1 MEDLGG
7 LPRGGE
13 NLTQFSYGKTNNWA
27 SHEQGP
33 FSQQKP
39 PPAQGSIQRDPALLP
54 LIPCSGQVCTRW
66 PIDGALVSTIEWK
79 KRVEGQE
86 VEGAGV
92 QEGGSGNL
100 KEKGNQNLSLGFEK

>member
-7 LPRGGE
+7 LPRGGG
-13 NLTQFSYGKTNNWA
+13 NLTQFSSGKTNNWA

-39 PPAQGSIQRDPALLP
+39 PPAQGSIQRDPGLLP

-66 PIDGALVSTIEWK
+66 PIDGALVPTIEGK
-79 KRVEGQE
+79 KRGEGQE
-86 VEGAGV
+86 VGGGV

>member
-7 LPRGGE
+7 LPRGGG
-13 NLTQFSYGKTNNWA
+13 NLTQFFSGKTNNWA

-39 PPAQGSIQRDPALLP
+39 PPAQGSIIQRDPGLLP

-66 PIDGALVSTIEWK
+66 PIDGALVPTIEWK
-79 KRVEGQE
+79 KRGEGQE
-86 VEGAGV
+86 V
-92 QEGGSGNL
+92 GGGGPGGGEWKL
-100 KEKGNQNLSLGFEK
+100 ERKRKPEPLTWL